1 MYKINNLGE
10 TLSYMIRLDAYHQQS
25 LFFSYKRTKQQT
37 LRIMKINTD
46 CGVIVPI
53 ITNQCG
59 VALFRKLKTAGK
71 ARLLVFSTCLS
82 SVLHSVYFKF
92 INIFK
97 NRQEYCCKTFWC
109 PSVSFTDKMP
119 QEVFLLRRTHGVSDL
134 RSQYKRLRSLV
145 VCLILSLRLST

>member
-37 LRIMKINTD
+37 LKIMKINTN

-92 INIFK
+92 ITIFK

-109 PSVSFTDKMP
+109 PSVSFIKCLKRSSCFEEHT
-119 QEVFLLRRTHGVSDL
+119 VSLIYGHSTNVCVLLWCV
-134 RSQYKRLRSLV
+134 
-145 VCLILSLRLST
+145 